1 MKFLKFTLVALI
13 AGITTGS
20 SAQTEVLQP
29 HIEKAWLKNEALKA
43 KTFDLNAAAWN
54 HKEAKAMYGPT
65 VGFNL
70 GYTLATGGRNIS
82 FPVGDLLNPVYNTL
96 NSLTGTQQFSNLQNQ
111 EINFFPNNFYDAKV
125 VINQPIYYPDL
136 ALNQKLKVLESE
148 AKSLEVRA
156 FKRQL
161 SKEVMTA
168 TFQVESSRALQ
179 QIYQEA
185 TVLMSEA
192 KRATQSMVKNEVAPI
207 YALRRIDAQMA
218 QIEGQYLEAT
228 ALKNNAQN
236 YFQFLTGDT
245 LGNQALNT
253 LEELPL
259 GGITSQRLREELLQ
273 LQTATSM
280 LALATDKE
288 NNFYKPRLGAQLSLG
303 SQAFNFGWQ
312 PYVLMGINLDI
323 NLFDN
328 KRHSFRKDAAKAR
341 MEAQQAQYS
350 HTQDLIHLQVTN
362 AETNLLIAIDQAQ
375 KFAPRVSAAQQFY
388 KDSYTRYK
396 EGNASYLELVDAQT
410 QLTQTQIQYQLSRYN
425 AWIKWS
431 EWVYALAIINIP

>member
-1 MKFLKFTLVALI
+1 MKFIKYTLIALV
-13 AGITTGS
+13 AGITTSS
-20 SAQTEVLQP
+20 SAQTEVLQS

-43 KTFDLNAAAWN
+43 KTFDLNAAEWN
-54 HKEAKAMYGPT
+54 HKEAKAMFGPT

-96 NSLTGTQQFSNLQNQ
+96 NNLTGTQQFSNLQNQ

-161 SKEVMTA
+161 SKEVMSA
-168 TFQVESSRALQ
+168 AFQVESSRALQ
-179 QIYQEA
+179 KIYQEA
-185 TVLMSEA
+185 GVLMSEA
-192 KRATQSMVKNEVAPI
+192 KRATQSMVKNEVAPV
-207 YALRRIDAQMA
+207 YSLRRIDAQMA
-218 QIEGQYLEAT
+218 QIEGQSLEAS

-280 LALATDKE
+280 MALASDKE

-341 MEAQQAQYS
+341 TEVQQAQYR
-350 HTQDLIHLQVTN
+350 HTLDLINLQITN
-362 AETNLLIAIDQAQ
+362 AENNLFAAIDQAQ

-431 EWVYALAIINIP
+431 DWVYASAFLNIP

>member
-1 MKFLKFTLVALI
+1 MKFIKYTLIALV
-13 AGITTGS
+13 AGITTSS
-20 SAQTEVLQP
+20 SAQTEVLQS

-43 KTFDLNAAAWN
+43 KTFDLNAAEWN
-54 HKEAKAMYGPT
+54 HKEAKAMFGPT

-96 NSLTGTQQFSNLQNQ
+96 NNLTGTQQFSNLQNQ
-111 EINFFPNNFYDAKV
+111 EINFFPNNFYDAKF

-161 SKEVMTA
+161 SKEVMSA
-168 TFQVESSRALQ
+168 AFQVESSRALQ
-179 QIYQEA
+179 KIYQEA
-185 TVLMSEA
+185 GVLMSEA
-192 KRATQSMVKNEVAPI
+192 KRATQSMVKNEVAPV
-207 YALRRIDAQMA
+207 YSLRRIDAQMA
-218 QIEGQYLEAT
+218 QIEGQSLEAS

-280 LALATDKE
+280 MALASDKE

-341 MEAQQAQYS
+341 TEVQQAQYR
-350 HTQDLIHLQVTN
+350 HTLDLINLQITN
-362 AETNLLIAIDQAQ
+362 AENNLFAAIDQAQ

-431 EWVYALAIINIP
+431 DWVYASAFLNIP